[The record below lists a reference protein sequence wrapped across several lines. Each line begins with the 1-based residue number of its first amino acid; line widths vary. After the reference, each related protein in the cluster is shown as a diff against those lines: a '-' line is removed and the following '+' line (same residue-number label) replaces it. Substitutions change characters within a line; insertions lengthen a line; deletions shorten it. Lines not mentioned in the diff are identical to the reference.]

1 MSTKTYLKFCKQD
14 PPQSLSINTCLS
26 VDWLNNAVYISV
38 QTPGPRHNSS
48 IAQQQ
53 PGYWTFVF
61 CDLSLDNCHQ
71 LNLNVNSKPRYLK
84 ADPFHGYLYW
94 VERVGEEDKLY
105 RANLETPSS
114 GSVLCS
120 LNQRN
125 VLYSAPRLGQPVVS
139 FTQYSVLIP
148 DQTSNQV
155 CAYYQIL
162 LSTIINILYFGLD
175 DASVFG

>member
-125 VLYSAPRLGQPVVS
+125 VLFSAPRLGQPVVS

-155 CAYYQIL
+155 CVYSHIL
-162 LSTIINILYFGLD
+162 SSTN
-175 DASVFG
+175 